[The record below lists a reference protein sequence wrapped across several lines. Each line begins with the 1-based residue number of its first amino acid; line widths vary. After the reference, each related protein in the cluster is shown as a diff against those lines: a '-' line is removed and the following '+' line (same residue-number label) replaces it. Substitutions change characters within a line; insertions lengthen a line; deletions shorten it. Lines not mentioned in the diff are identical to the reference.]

1 MKLLMTRFI
10 FCILLLLL
18 HFPSDAQ
25 QLYTRKAKLEDF
37 PTKTLKVLASGTSL
51 LELSLREEMS
61 SRWRISPFEFCTPE
75 EYQELHEDSS
85 YYFLELGTLEGIA
98 FLTLSKGGKEDDSNN
113 FARPFEV
120 VRIPIASTGDPSG
133 RELMYMGAFVE
144 IIQKF
149 VYEAMESEQTAYS
162 GLKACNNKKL
172 SGKRVYLNSEEA
184 DAIYEAGTP
193 DTVVGIVIA
202 PTLVSFD
209 SYCYKMLIAPDTYEL
224 FYFKQD
230 RYKGSNDAA
239 FSKSEIKKFE
249 KRNGIIHK

>member
-1 MKLLMTRFI
+1 MTRFFI
-10 FCILLLLL
+10 CILLLLL
-18 HFPSDAQ
+18 HFPIDAQ

-37 PTKTLKVLASGTSL
+37 HTKTLKVLASGTSI

-75 EYQELHEDSS
+75 EYKELHEDSS

-120 VRIPIASTGDPSG
+120 VRIPIASTGEPSG

-144 IIQKF
+144 IIQNY
-149 VYEAMESEQTAYS
+149 VQEAMTSEQSAYM
-162 GLKACNNKKL
+162 GLKSYNNKKL
-172 SGKRVYLNSEEA
+172 AGKRIYLDSDEA
-184 DAIYEAGTP
+184 DEIYDAGTP
-193 DTVVGIVIA
+193 DTLVGIIIA
-202 PTLVSFD
+202 PTLISFQ
-209 SYCYKMLIAPDTYEL
+209 SYCYKMLIAPDTNEL

-230 RYKGSNDAA
+230 RYKGSKDAA

-249 KRNGIIHK
+249 NRNGIIHK